1 VSERSF
7 QGKDLLRGKQNRY
20 YAHGLR
26 QNQVMGSVLVVMCV
40 IDGWGCN
47 VKERDTLMY
56 SSSIPLLDLI
66 LFPWMDGY
74 REEKIFGWLNLR
86 IEIARESFRKE
97 VKA

>member
-1 VSERSF
+1 
-7 QGKDLLRGKQNRY
+7 
-20 YAHGLR
+20 
-26 QNQVMGSVLVVMCV
+26 
-40 IDGWGCN
+40 